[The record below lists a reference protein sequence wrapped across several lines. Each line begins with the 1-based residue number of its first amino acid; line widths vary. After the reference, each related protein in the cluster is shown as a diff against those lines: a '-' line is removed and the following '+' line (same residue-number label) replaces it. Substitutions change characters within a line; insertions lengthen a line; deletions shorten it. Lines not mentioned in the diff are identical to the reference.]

1 MDLAAILADD
11 WEVMDDV
18 RTVSYLSRT
27 GPSTFATAVSVTDA
41 LRRASK
47 KDDQHVAWGS
57 ALLAIRRVAWHLW
70 TAKLGSVVPKT
81 TDVILEADGTRWTV
95 TEVEI
100 MDEGQRWRL
109 ECLKER

>member
-1 MDLAAILADD
+1 MDLAAIMADD

-18 RTVSYLSRT
+18 RTVSYLSRN

-47 KDDQHVAWGS
+47 KDDLAHPPPPL
-57 ALLAIRRVAWHLW
+57 ALRRVAWHLW

-81 TDVILEADGTRWTV
+81 TDVVLEADGTRWTV